1 MSPFSKMK
9 KKITLKDI
17 ANELGVSISTVS
29 KALNDSFEI
38 SIETKKRI
46 QDYAKLNNFKPN
58 TLAVSLQTQRSK
70 TLGII
75 IPNML
80 NHFFAMAFSGIEK
93 VANQRGYKIITCI
106 TNESYQKE
114 LETMDLLA
122 NGSDID
128 GFILSISKETEKKH
142 EFKHFIDIIEDGI
155 PIVMFDRA
163 ADEITCDKVIV
174 NDEEGAFQAVNH
186 LIDSDCKNIAFI
198 STMPGYA
205 IGKLRKEGYLRA
217 LKQSSINVDEEMMVE
232 IEDSKQY
239 EEVIEKLFDKKKID
253 GVLAT
258 NELSAITAMKVAQ
271 QKGLSIP
278 RDISVIG
285 FSNGILSR
293 HSNPKLT
300 TVSQHAELMGETATH
315 MLIDAIEKN
324 NPAYASVTKVIKTTL
339 VERESTKQLVKIRR

>member
-1 MSPFSKMK
+1 MK

-46 QDYAKLNNFKPN
+46 QDYAKLHNFKPN

-106 TNESYQKE
+106 TNDSYQKE

-128 GFILSISKETEKKH
+128 GFILSISKETELKR
-142 EFKHFIDIIEDGI
+142 EFQHFKTHIDDGI

-163 ADEITCDKVIV
+163 TDEVTCDKVIV
-174 NDEEGAFQAVNH
+174 NDEEGAYQAVNH
-186 LIDSDCKNIAFI
+186 LIDSDCSHIAFI
-198 STMPGYA
+198 STMPNFA
-205 IGKLRKEGYLRA
+205 IGKLRKQGYLRA
-217 LKQSSINVDEEMMVE
+217 LKDAGIEVNENMMIAEENP
-232 IEDSKQY
+232 KKF
-239 EEVIEKLFDKKKID
+239 EEAIIKLFKKNKKID
-253 GVLAT
+253 GVLTT

-271 QKGLSIP
+271 DQGLRVP
-278 RDISVIG
+278 QDVSVIG

-300 TVSQHAELMGETATH
+300 TVSQHAEIMGDTAAN

-324 NPAYASVTKVIKTTL
+324 NPTYSSVTKVIKTTL
-339 VERESTKQLVKIRR
+339 VERESTKQIVKYRKI

>member
-1 MSPFSKMK
+1 MK

-38 SIETKKRI
+38 SIETKKKI
-46 QDYAKLNNFKPN
+46 QDYAKLHNFKPN

-93 VANQRGYKIITCI
+93 VANLRGYKIITCI

-128 GFILSISKETEKKH
+128 GFILSISKETEKKQ
-142 EFKHFIDIIEDGI
+142 EFKHFKDIIEDGI

-163 ADEITCDKVIV
+163 SVNVNCDKVIV

-186 LIDSDCKNIAFI
+186 LINSECKNIAFI
-198 STMPGYA
+198 NTMPGYA
-205 IGKLRKEGYLRA
+205 IGKLRKEGYLSA
-217 LKQSSINVDEEMMVE
+217 LKQASIPIDEAMIIAVE
-232 IEDSKQY
+232 DPKKY
-239 EEVIEKLFDKKKID
+239 EESIEKLFAIKKID

-258 NELSAITAMKVAQ
+258 NELSAIIAMKVAQ
-271 QKGLSIP
+271 KNGLSIP

-300 TVSQHAELMGETATH
+300 TVSQHAEIMGETATH

-324 NPAYASVTKVIKTTL
+324 NQTYSSITKVIKTTL
-339 VERESTKQLVKIRR
+339 VERESTKQLVKLKR

>member
-1 MSPFSKMK
+1 MK

-46 QDYAKLNNFKPN
+46 QDYAKLHNFKPN

-106 TNESYQKE
+106 TNDSWEKE
-114 LETMDLLA
+114 VETMDLLA

-128 GFILSISKETEKKH
+128 GFILSISKETEKKQ
-142 EFKHFIDIIEDGI
+142 EFQHFKTHMDDGI

-163 ADEITCDKVIV
+163 TDAVTCDKVIV
-174 NDEEGAFQAVNH
+174 NDEEGAYQAVNH
-186 LIDSDCKNIAFI
+186 LIESGCKNIAFI
-198 STMPGYA
+198 STMQDYE
-205 IGKLRKEGYLRA
+205 IGKLRKGGYIRA
-217 LKQSSINVDEEMMVE
+217 LKNASIEIDEQMMVYE
-232 IEDSKQY
+232 ENPKKF
-239 EEVIEKLFDKKKID
+239 EEVISKLFTNKKID

-271 QKGLSIP
+271 DFELKIP
-278 RDISVIG
+278 DDVSVIG

-300 TVSQHAELMGETATH
+300 TVSQHAEIMGETATH

-324 NPAYASVTKVIKTTL
+324 NPAYSSVTKVIKTTL
-339 VERESTKQLVKIRR
+339 VERESTKKFVKIKS

>member
-1 MSPFSKMK
+1 MK

-38 SIETKKRI
+38 SIETKKKI
-46 QDYAKLNNFKPN
+46 QDYAKLHNFKPN

-93 VANQRGYKIITCI
+93 VANLRGYKIITCI

-128 GFILSISKETEKKH
+128 GFIISISKETEKKG
-142 EFKHFIDIIEDGI
+142 EFQHFKDNIADGI
-155 PIVMFDRA
+155 PIVMFDRIA
-163 ADEITCDKVIV
+163 EEINCDKVIV
-174 NDEEGAFQAVNH
+174 NDKEGAFQAVNH
-186 LIDSDCKNIAFI
+186 LIDSNCKNIAFI
-198 STMPGYA
+198 STIPGYA
-205 IGKLRKEGYLRA
+205 IGKLRKDGYLQA
-217 LKQSSINVDEEMMVE
+217 LNQASISIDEEMMVE
-232 IEDSKQY
+232 VEDPKKY
-239 EEVIEKLFDKKKID
+239 EEVIEQLFANKKID
-253 GVLAT
+253 GVLTT

-271 QKGLSIP
+271 NRGLMIP
-278 RDISVIG
+278 KDISVIG

-300 TVSQHAELMGETATH
+300 TVSQHAEQMGETATH

-324 NPAYASVTKVIKTTL
+324 NTLNVAVTKVIKTTL
-339 VERESTKQLVKIRR
+339 VERESTKKLHKIRV

>member
-1 MSPFSKMK
+1 MK

-38 SIETKKRI
+38 SVETKKRI
-46 QDYAKLNNFKPN
+46 QDYAKLHNFKPN

-106 TNESYQKE
+106 TNDSYQKE

-128 GFILSISKETEKKH
+128 GFILSMSKETEKKNDFQH
-142 EFKHFIDIIEDGI
+142 FKNIIEDGI

-163 ADEITCDKVIV
+163 AAEIKCDKVIV
-174 NDEEGAFQAVNH
+174 NDEEGAFRAVNH
-186 LIDSDCKNIAFI
+186 LIETGCKNIAFI
-198 STMPGYA
+198 STMPDYA
-205 IGKLRKEGYLRA
+205 IGKLRKEGYMRA
-217 LKQSSINVDEEMMVE
+217 LKNASIKIDEEMMIEV
-232 IEDSKQY
+232 EDSKKF
-239 EEVIEKLFDKKKID
+239 EEVIGKLFAKKKID
-253 GVLAT
+253 GVLTT
-258 NELSAITAMKVAQ
+258 NELSAISTMKVAQ
-271 QKGLSIP
+271 KKGLIIP
-278 RDISVIG
+278 KDISVIG

-300 TVSQHAELMGETATH
+300 TVSQHAEIMGETATH

-324 NPAYASVTKVIKTTL
+324 NPAYESVTKVIKTTL
-339 VERESTKQLVKIRR
+339 VERESTNKLVKIIK

>member
-1 MSPFSKMK
+1 MK

-38 SIETKKRI
+38 SVETKKKI
-46 QDYAKLNNFKPN
+46 QDYAKLHNFKPN

-106 TNESYQKE
+106 TNDSCQKE
-114 LETMDLLA
+114 VETMDLLA

-128 GFILSISKETEKKH
+128 GFILSISKETERKQ
-142 EFKHFIDIIEDGI
+142 EFEHFKTHIEDGI

-163 ADEITCDKVIV
+163 TDKVTCDKVIV

-186 LIDSDCKNIAFI
+186 LIETGSKNIAFI
-198 STMPGYA
+198 STMSDYA
-205 IGKLRKEGYLRA
+205 IGKLRKKGYLKA
-217 LKQSSINVDEEMMVE
+217 LKNASIEIDEDLMISEE
-232 IEDSKQY
+232 NPKKY
-239 EEVIEKLFDKKKID
+239 EEVIQKLFNKKKID

-271 QKGLSIP
+271 KMGLKIP
-278 RDISVIG
+278 EDISVIG

-315 MLIDAIEKN
+315 MLIDAIEKS
-324 NPAYASVTKVIKTTL
+324 NPAYSSVTKVIKTTL
-339 VERESTKQLVKIRR
+339 VERESTKQLAKVKS